1 MVIFHKLKAWVN
13 VVLVLMDFIVISQ
26 KIKLFQLYVFLSQFV
41 LGERRDNQFVRL
53 EHLWMLAN
61 NSVKSVQLVT
71 TAEQE

>member
-1 MVIFHKLKAWVN
+1 MVIFHKLKVWVN

-53 EHLWMLAN
+53 VHLWMLAN
-61 NSVKSVQLVT
+61 NSVKSAQLVT